1 MVPEKSCCPGSS
13 ECHCSFRLLASLISK
28 VHSCCIYPPENQYT
42 VPLTNMLSAEE
53 IGHSFQKYQV
63 AFCFLLQ
70 FLSYQENPD
79 PSALFSPKT
88 TQYMTVFRDVR
99 GVQSDQ
105 CLRGA
110 SSLLSSCWPSCRY
123 AIFILRVF
131 DHLGYL
137 FLFIFFFICP
147 WCLCV
152 CCVWIVLFFLYIRES
167 EFLRDVCLSLFSKDI
182 YILQDGLEKAKRERG
197 KGIRASSWQ
206 VSVSGV
212 EVKSPKEVVK

>member
-1 MVPEKSCCPGSS
+1 MVPEKSCRPGSS

-110 SSLLSSCWPSCRY
+110 SSL
-123 AIFILRVF
+123 FIIL
-131 DHLGYL
+131 LAKL
-137 FLFIFFFICP
+137 P
-147 WCLCV
+147 V
-152 CCVWIVLFFLYIRES
+152 CH
-167 EFLRDVCLSLFSKDI
+167 I
-182 YILQDGLEKAKRERG
+182 YSACF
-197 KGIRASSWQ
+197 
-206 VSVSGV
+206 
-212 EVKSPKEVVK
+212 

>member
-1 MVPEKSCCPGSS
+1 MVPEKSCRPGSS

-110 SSLLSSCWPSCRY
+110 SSLLSSCWPSCRMDQKKQKE
-123 AIFILRVF
+123 REEK
-131 DHLGYL
+131 GYVPVL
-137 FLFIFFFICP
+137 DKCQFLAWKLNP
-147 WCLCV
+147 QRKL
-152 CCVWIVLFFLYIRES
+152 
-167 EFLRDVCLSLFSKDI
+167 
-182 YILQDGLEKAKRERG
+182 
-197 KGIRASSWQ
+197 
-206 VSVSGV
+206 
-212 EVKSPKEVVK
+212 